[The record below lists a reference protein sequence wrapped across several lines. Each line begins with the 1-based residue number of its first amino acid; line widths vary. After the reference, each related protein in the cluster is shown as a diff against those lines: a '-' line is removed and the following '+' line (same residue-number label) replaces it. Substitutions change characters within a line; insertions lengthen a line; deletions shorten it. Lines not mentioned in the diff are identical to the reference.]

1 MKRSSV
7 SGSNEDLLS
16 DLPSHGNPAS
26 CCFQNQRIASARQL
40 HQLTF
45 KQTQRFQTRGAVF
58 GQVQTNDFGTVG
70 SATVQGEFSDQVIT
84 CK

>member
-16 DLPSHGNPAS
+16 DLPSYGNPAS

-45 KQTQRFQTRGAVF
+45 KQSQRF
-58 GQVQTNDFGTVG
+58 
-70 SATVQGEFSDQVIT
+70 
-84 CK
+84 

>member
-16 DLPSHGNPAS
+16 DLPSNGDPTS
-26 CCFQNQRIASARQL
+26 CCFQDQRIASARQL
-40 HQLTF
+40 DQLTF
-45 KQTQRFQTRGAVF
+45 KQTQRFQTRSAVF

-70 SATVQGEFSDQVIT
+70 PATVQGEFSDQVIT